1 WLRICC
7 AGSAESPHW
16 RRVMQAIEEERSVTK
31 LPLTCLIV
39 DDSAFMRFHLK
50 RMMDSFENV
59 ISSEAANGSEAI
71 KEYGRLRPDLVL
83 MNIVMHGLEGV
94 QTVKKI
100 CDADPNAKVIMIS
113 SVSYKEKVAEAMAAG
128 AKWFISKP
136 VTTEE
141 PRKAIERV
149 LSSRANE

>member
-1 WLRICC
+1 
-7 AGSAESPHW
+7 
-16 RRVMQAIEEERSVTK
+16 MQVIDNETSVPK
-31 LPLTCLIV
+31 SPLTCLIV

-59 ISSEAANGSEAI
+59 IATEAANGTEAI
-71 KEYGRLRPDLVL
+71 REYGRLRPDIVL
-83 MNIVMHGLEGV
+83 MDIVMPGLEGV
-94 QTVKKI
+94 ETVKKI
-100 CDADPNAKVIMIS
+100 CDADPEARVIMIS

-141 PRKAIERV
+141 LRKAIENV
-149 LSSRANE
+149 LSSDSRGSSGGAI